1 MGFSL
6 TGAHVIFF
14 VAAVIAAGAVSGVL
28 IAITTDVSTSLS
40 YRSERIQEQL
50 DTEFAIINDPK
61 MIPLSAHS
69 RYIFYLKNIGSKIL
83 HTTNQSFQ
91 IFINGEI
98 VSTANF
104 NFSDASIKPAEY
116 TRLYISNTVIS
127 SGDNTLQ
134 VVGPLSVRDE
144 FIFTI
149 P

>member
-40 YRSERIQEQL
+40 YRSDRIQEQL
-50 DTEFAIINDPK
+50 DTEFTIINDPK
-61 MIPLSAHS
+61 MIPLSAGS
-69 RYIFYLKNIGSKIL
+69 RYIFYLKNIGSKTL
-83 HTTNQSFQ
+83 HTTNETFQ

-98 VSTANF
+98 VSTADF

-116 TRLYISNTVIS
+116 TRLYIAQTLIS
-127 SGDNTLQ
+127 SGDHTLRA
-134 VVGPLSVRDE
+134 VGPLSVNDE

>member
-61 MIPLSAHS
+61 MIPLSAHD

-83 HTTNQSFQ
+83 HTTNQTFQ

-98 VSTANF
+98 VSTAHF

-116 TRLYISNTVIS
+116 TRLYIAQALIP
-127 SGDNTLQ
+127 SGDHTLRL
-134 VVGPLSVRDE
+134 VGPLSIRDE
-144 FIFTI
+144 FVFTI